1 MPLTVTEKP
10 NFTPADSDLAR
21 RVSCELSAFCR
32 GFRRIE
38 AWAESG
44 IVTLSGPVKSYYSR
58 QMAVV
63 TANRVGGVH
72 RVIDNLDVDLH
83 PLLPCWK
90 ERNMKSPENFIYHC
104 VTCGR
109 IEQREGATAEL
120 VCCGQPM
127 SVTCT
132 EKQSSCAEENAIAT
146 FEISTQLSGKARM
159 TTPRQQELKL
169 GKS

>member
-10 NFTPADSDLAR
+10 NFTPSDSDLAR
-21 RVSCELSAFCR
+21 RVSSELSAFCR

-83 PLLPCWK
+83 PLLPCLK
-90 ERNMKSPENFIYHC
+90 ERNMRSPENFIYHC

-109 IEQREGATAEL
+109 IARCCARSPFCLTFCLTFVSVKASVPELQATNN
-120 VCCGQPM
+120 QDNTRSMP
-127 SVTCT
+127 
-132 EKQSSCAEENAIAT
+132 
-146 FEISTQLSGKARM
+146 
-159 TTPRQQELKL
+159 
-169 GKS
+169 